1 MNYFKPGGGNKPQ
14 PYIPA
19 GHGDK
24 SGEYTNKPITNR
36 QGLYNIAGSSLVK
49 QVDNIYSHEG
59 KQDIPILHKPNTVL
73 KILVNNTVV
82 SERFYGK
89 DGIVYL
95 DIDYT
100 NHGNPATHPV
110 VPHIHIWTYN
120 KEKRKIER
128 SKWRNFR

>member
-110 VPHIHIWTYN
+110 VPHIHVWDIDL
-120 KEKRKIER
+120 KKKIIKRSE
-128 SKWRNFR
+128 WRNLK